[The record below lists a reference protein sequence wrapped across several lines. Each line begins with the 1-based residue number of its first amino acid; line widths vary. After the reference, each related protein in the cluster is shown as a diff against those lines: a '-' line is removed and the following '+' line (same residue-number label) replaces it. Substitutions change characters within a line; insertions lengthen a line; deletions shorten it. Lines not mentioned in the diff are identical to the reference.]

1 MNNGLD
7 HSDVIKAI
15 LYAIILFKIYCEG
28 VGIMRALRKIIFPT
42 AGLGTRF
49 LPATKATPKEMLTIV
64 DKPLIQY
71 GVEEALA
78 AKLDQIVMVTGR
90 GKRSIEDHFDISV
103 GLESVLK
110 KAGKERL
117 YHEVARVARMADVI
131 YVRQKEALGLGHA
144 VLRAN
149 HWINDE
155 PFAVSLADELIVGAK
170 PAMQQLR
177 EVYEQ
182 TGCSVIGLMQVPEDQ
197 VSKYGIAAYSAE
209 DDGLLRLTDLVE
221 KPDVNNA
228 PSRLAI
234 VGRYIFTPRIMEILK
249 DVKPGKGNEIQ
260 LTDAI
265 DLLAKEQPVY
275 GVLLDGQ
282 RFDAGQPEGF
292 LLANAVLGMK
302 HELYGEQFRRQLQDF
317 L

>member
-1 MNNGLD
+1 
-7 HSDVIKAI
+7 
-15 LYAIILFKIYCEG
+15 
-28 VGIMRALRKIIFPT
+28 MRTLRKIIFPT
-42 AGLGTRF
+42 AGMGTRF

-64 DKPLIQY
+64 DRPLIQY

-78 AKLDQIVMVTGR
+78 ADLDQIIMVTGR

-103 GLESVLK
+103 GLESVLL

-117 YHEVARVARMADVI
+117 YNEVARVARMAEVI

-144 VLRAN
+144 VLRAD

-155 PFAVSLADELIVGAK
+155 PFAVSLADELIIGAK
-170 PAMQQLR
+170 PAMQQLK
-177 EVYEQ
+177 EAYEK
-182 TGCSVIGLMQVPEDQ
+182 TCYSVVGLMQVPADE
-197 VSKYGIAAYSAE
+197 VSKYGIVSYVAE
-209 DDGLLRLTDLVE
+209 EGGLLRLTDMVE
-221 KPDVNNA
+221 KPSIEDA

-234 VGRYIFTPRIMEILK
+234 VGRYVFRPRIMEILRE
-249 DVKPGKGNEIQ
+249 VKPGKGDEIQ

-265 DLLAKEQPVY
+265 AILAKEEPVY

-282 RFDAGQPEGF
+282 RFDAGNPEGF

-302 HELYGEQFRRQLQDF
+302 HEVYGERFKQTLKTF